1 MHSYSQPA
9 IAVTLKIND
18 FDTYCATS
26 VHEND
31 DDDDDDDDDDA
42 DYDLLSRLYIARCI
56 LC

>member
-31 DDDDDDDDDDA
+31 DDDDDDDA